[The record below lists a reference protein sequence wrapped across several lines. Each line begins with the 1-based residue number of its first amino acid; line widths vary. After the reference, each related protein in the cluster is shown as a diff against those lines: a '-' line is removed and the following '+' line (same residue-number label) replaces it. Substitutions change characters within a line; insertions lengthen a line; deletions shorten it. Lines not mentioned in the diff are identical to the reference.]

1 MRVALLY
8 HLAENA
14 PAPNPD
20 APHDILYEL
29 DHPKTVEAY
38 QSALEAGGHEVFPL
52 EGDAFLAQCLQ
63 DLNIDICFNTCE
75 GYRGDS
81 REAQVPAL
89 LEMIGIPYS
98 GSKVLTLALTLD
110 KSMTKRVLMYHGLPT
125 PPFQEF
131 FHADDPIDPRLAAH
145 YPLFAKPNSEG
156 TGIGIDDRSILRSAG
171 ELRERVAYLLH
182 AYQEPVLV
190 EKYIEGND
198 VTVGLV
204 GNTPDLHIFPISM
217 IDNALYEETGI
228 HVYGSELKIDL
239 DEKYRYQCPARL
251 PAKLAHELCRLTV
264 ETMRITGTVDFA
276 RVDFRLDQNDHNQPY
291 ILEINALPG
300 ITPISDLTLMA
311 KAEGWSHARLVYSV
325 FEAALK
331 RHGLQMDV
339 PRRAYEEVRVRW

>member
-8 HLAENA
+8 NLAENA
-14 PAPNPD
+14 PQPNPS

-29 DHPKTVEAY
+29 DHPHYVTTWK
-38 QSALEAGGHEVFPL
+38 QALEAGGHEVFPM
-52 EGDAFLAQCLQ
+52 EGDAGLTQHLKE
-63 DLNIDICFNTCE
+63 LSIDICYNTCE

-89 LEMIGIPYS
+89 LEMLGYPYT

-131 FHADDPIDPRLAAH
+131 TETGEPIDPRLAAEF
-145 YPLFAKPNSEG
+145 PLFAKPNNEG
-156 TGIGIDDRSILRSAG
+156 TGMGIDERSILRDES
-171 ELRERVAYLLH
+171 ELRERVAYLLD
-182 AYQEPVLV
+182 AYHEPVLV

-198 VTVGLV
+198 VTVGIV
-204 GNTPDLHIFPISM
+204 GNYPDLHIFPISM

-239 DEKYRYQCPARL
+239 GDEYKYQCPAQIPDTLASELRRL
-251 PAKLAHELCRLTV
+251 AV
-264 ETMRITGTVDFA
+264 ETMRVTGVLDFA
-276 RVDFRLDQNDHNQPY
+276 RVDFRLDRHDNNRPY

-300 ITPISDLTLMA
+300 ISPISDLTLMA
-311 KAEGWSHARLVYSV
+311 QADGWAHADLVYSI

-331 RHGLQMDV
+331 RHGLQIDV
-339 PRRAYEEVRVRW
+339 PQKEYVSVRAR